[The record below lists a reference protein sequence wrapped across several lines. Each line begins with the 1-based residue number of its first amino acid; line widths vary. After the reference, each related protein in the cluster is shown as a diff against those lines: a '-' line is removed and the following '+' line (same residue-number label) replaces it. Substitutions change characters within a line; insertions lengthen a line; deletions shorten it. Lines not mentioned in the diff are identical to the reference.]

1 MNNNELKILVTVRLK
16 NNLLANF
23 LLNKNIK
30 LNYDTALKISNILY
44 DCFFLDEVEIS
55 NKSILKIK
63 KVLIE
68 NGVKNRKVIINEIR
82 IKYIKQYYT
91 DISFYLNR
99 LINGFNIDNDNITF
113 LGNVYKPIGCNAAT
127 FGTESRQI
135 TKKRIEHLKSM
146 PI

>member
-113 LGNVYKPIGCNAAT
+113 LGNVYKPIGCYASVD
-127 FGTESRQI
+127 F
-135 TKKRIEHLKSM
+135 
-146 PI
+146 